1 MSEPRPYEVYAIR
14 YATVTRTEAEV
25 FIGGDPHHGGL
36 TMDYFVWVARND
48 LHTVV
53 IDTGFDA
60 AAADK
65 RGRRLLLDPGEGLR
79 RLGVDCAHVQ
89 HVIITHLH
97 YDHAGNLPLF
107 PRARFHLQDRE
118 MAFATGRHMA
128 HAFFAHAYEL
138 EGVLSMVRLTY
149 GARVQFHDGDAE
161 IVPGITV
168 HHVGGHT
175 HGLQV
180 VRVWTR
186 VGWVVLASDAA
197 HYLANMT
204 LGRPFPIVA
213 DVAQMV
219 AGWDRLRELATRPE
233 FIIPGHDPLV
243 MERYHAPDPSLRGVI
258 VRLDAEPLG
267 GPDGTAQG

>member
-1 MSEPRPYEVYAIR
+1 VNEPRPYEVYAIR
-14 YATVTRTEAEV
+14 YATAQRNEADV
-25 FIGGDPHHGGL
+25 FIGGDPHHSGL
-36 TMDYFVWVARND
+36 AMDYFVWVARNE

-53 IDTGFDA
+53 VDTGFDQDA
-60 AAADK
+60 ARK
-65 RGRRLLLDPGEGLR
+65 RRRQLLIEPGEGLR
-79 RLGVDCAHVQ
+79 RLGVECAEVR

-118 MAFATGRHMA
+118 MGFATGRHMA
-128 HAFFAHAYEL
+128 HPFFAHAYEL
-138 EGVLSMVRLTY
+138 EGVISMVRLAY

-161 IVPGITV
+161 IVPGISV

-186 VGWVVLASDAA
+186 LGWLVLASDAT
-197 HYLANMT
+197 HYLANMN
-204 LGRPFPIVA
+204 LRRPFPIVA
-213 DVAQMV
+213 DVTQMV
-219 AGWDRLRELATRPE
+219 AGWDRLQELASRPE
-233 FIIPGHDPLV
+233 MIVPGHDPVV
-243 MERYHAPDPSLRGVI
+243 MERYRAPHPSLAGIV

-267 GPDGTAQG
+267 AADGKPRE